1 MKNNIEE
8 PSIVARKYAD
18 DFSLPVEIAQI
29 VARRFPA
36 YDQASAF
43 LHGGLDQL
51 HDPDKIPDI
60 LAAAECLIRAV
71 RAGRKILIYGHDD
84 PDGFT
89 SAVVAYETLNDISRD
104 RNDQIFIYPVVRDVD
119 GYILNPKVLR
129 DYKAQGV
136 DLVLT
141 VDFGISNNLNFEIAR
156 AEGMELIICD
166 HHESGITD
174 FPILAVDPKR
184 VDSEYPFR
192 ELAGVGVV
200 SKLSQVIYR
209 EAFNLSADEFYNLKK
224 DFIVLAMIGTIAD
237 RVRMTGENRI
247 YTRQGIQIINRVGMP
262 WLEALRKGGEISI
275 AFIYTDI
282 IPMLV
287 SAAHGDPRLGI
298 RLLTTHD
305 QHEVL
310 EIIQKLRSI
319 TDMRRHDIDRLFKE
333 SVDAAKVYP
342 NLVIS
347 TLPLTKIHYLGAL
360 SSRLKDYYRKNVVII
375 ETREQQCHGELRS
388 AGLDLYKMLSHLQD
402 LFIDYGGHKMAAGF
416 SMELN
421 KYDEFVERA
430 NHYAGNSISE
440 DHPETTIPETV
451 LDKSQVHLLTPLMPF
466 GEGNPAPILTDGTDL
481 YTIDNKFNI
490 IDKGLWQT

>member
-1 MKNNIEE
+1 MKNSIEE

-29 VARRFPA
+29 VARRFPE
-36 YDQASAF
+36 YDQASVF
-43 LHGGLDQL
+43 LRGGLEQL
-51 HDPDKIPDI
+51 HEPDTIPDI
-60 LAAAECLIRAV
+60 PAAAERLIQSV
-71 RAGRKILIYGHDD
+71 RAGRKVLIYGHDD

-89 SAVVAYETLNDISRD
+89 SAVVAYETLCDISRSHD
-104 RNDQIFIYPVVRDVD
+104 DQIFVYPVVRDVD
-119 GYILNPKVLR
+119 GYILNPQVLR

-141 VDFGISNNLNFEIAR
+141 VDFGVSNKLNFDIAR
-156 AEGMELIICD
+156 AEGMELIVCD
-166 HHESGITD
+166 HHETGISD
-174 FPILAVDPKR
+174 FPIFAVDPKR
-184 VDSEYPFR
+184 ADSRYPFR

-200 SKLSQVIYR
+200 CKLSQVIYR
-209 EAFNLSADEFYNLKK
+209 AALNLSADEFYNLKK
-224 DFIVLAMIGTIAD
+224 YFIVLAMIGTIAD
-237 RVRMTGENRI
+237 RVSVTGENRVFI
-247 YTRQGIQIINRVGMP
+247 RQGIQLINRVGKP
-262 WLEALRKGGEISI
+262 WIEALRKGGEISI

-282 IPMLV
+282 IPLLV

-298 RLLTTHD
+298 RLLITPD
-305 QHEVL
+305 QHEAL

-319 TDMRRHDIDRLFKE
+319 TDMRRRDIDRLFKE

-347 TLPLTKIHYLGAL
+347 TLPSTKIHYLGAI
-360 SSRLKDYYRKNVVII
+360 SSRLKDYYRKNAVII
-375 ETREQQCHGELRS
+375 ETREDKCHGELRS
-388 AGLDLYKMLSHLQD
+388 AGLDLYKMLSHLKD

-416 SMELN
+416 SMEAG

-430 NHYAGNSISE
+430 SHYAGNFINEEISE
-440 DHPETTIPETV
+440 ALKPETV
-451 LDKSQVHLLTPLMPF
+451 LDKTQIHFLTPLMPF

-490 IDKGLWQT
+490 IDKGIWQT